1 MQRGRKRLRGKDITG
16 VVLLDKPVGLSSN
29 EALQRVKRLF
39 DARKAGHTGSLD
51 VLADGMLPLCFG
63 QATKLTQFLLDADK
77 RYVVRA
83 QLGIKT
89 ATGDAEGEVITE
101 KPVANFSVA
110 DIESVMARFRGEQ
123 QQIPSMYSAIKHQG
137 KPLYAYARQGI
148 TIERAPRSITIYELA
163 LVSLE
168 LPYVTFSVHSSK
180 GTYIR
185 TLVEDIGEALG
196 CGAHVRGLRRTQVA
210 ECQETEMVTLP
221 VLEAAYEAEGGEGL
235 RAYLHAPD
243 VLVNHWPEIIVSP
256 DLVFYLKQGQAVFIP
271 QAPTTGWVRL
281 LERSGQCL
289 GVGEVLPDGR
299 ITPRRLLTDK

>member
-39 DARKAGHTGSLD
+39 YARKAGHTGSLD

-77 RYVVRA
+77 QYVVRA

-89 ATGDAEGEVITE
+89 TTGDGEGEVVGQ
-101 KPVANFSVA
+101 KSVDPFTAA
-110 DIESVMARFRGEQ
+110 DIESVIGKFRGEQ

-137 KPLYAYARQGI
+137 KPLYTYARQGI
-148 TIERAPRSITIYELA
+148 TIERAPRAITIYA
-163 LVSLE
+163 LTIVSLD
-168 LPYVTFSVHSSK
+168 LPYVTFHVHSSK

-185 TLVEDIGEALG
+185 TLVEDIGDALG
-196 CGAHVRGLRRTQVA
+196 CGAHVRALRRTQVA
-210 ECQETEMVTLP
+210 ECQEEGMVTLP
-221 VLEAAYEAEGGEGL
+221 TLEAAYDEKGPEGL
-235 RAYLHAPD
+235 SPYLQPCD
-243 VLVNHWPEIIVSP
+243 VLLHHWPAVEVSS
-256 DLVFYLKQGQAVFIP
+256 DLVFYLKQGQAVFVP
-271 QAPTTGWVRL
+271 QAPTSGWVRL
-281 LERSGQCL
+281 LECGGQCL

-299 ITPRRLLTDK
+299 ITPRRLLG